1 MLLSFILTVDY
12 DGLGTPSNRK
22 VHSFTGSFFFKLG
35 VTGSVYADRVHRAP
49 KGAFLFYCCFKIFRL
64 VPKKGQL
71 TVAAADD
78 LHATFLS

>member
-22 VHSFTGSFFFKLG
+22 VHCFTDSFFFKLG

-49 KGAFLFYCCFKIFRL
+49 TGAFPFSCCVKIFGLFRIR
-64 VPKKGQL
+64 GQSK
-71 TVAAADD
+71 VAAADD

>member
-22 VHSFTGSFFFKLG
+22 VHCFTDSFFFKLG

-49 KGAFLFYCCFKIFRL
+49 TGAFPFSCCVKIFRL
-64 VPKKGQL
+64 VPNKGAVKKSL
-71 TVAAADD
+71 PPT
-78 LHATFLS
+78 TFMQQS